1 MLGVATAGIDQY
13 VINKPNKSNQF
24 KVRVFADQERKEEF
38 ESATFTCQFNPES
51 VSVSYNND
59 ISRPIALGAPGA
71 SLTLEANEPEEI
83 RCKLII
89 CDSDVVKYSGTFGF
103 DTKGSVIDTTS
114 SKNSTSNV
122 ENKYKIIPLN
132 SSNKGNLVV
141 QYVEHFLNMTT
152 QKNVYEGSNTGD
164 LSYAF
169 LKVEFG
175 SIFTRPNNGSKRER
189 AVTRQP
195 SYPCLL
201 QSVDVNYTLFSSA
214 GEPLRAELD
223 CVFLEDYIGEN
234 T

>member
-1 MLGVATAGIDQY
+1 MLGAATAGIDKY
-13 VINKPNKSNQF
+13 VINKPNKDNQF
-24 KVRVFADQERKEEF
+24 KVRVFADQKREYEF
-38 ESATFTCQFNPES
+38 RYATFTCQFNPES

-103 DTKGSVIDTTS
+103 DTKGSVIKVS
-114 SKNSTSNV
+114 RSNPYSID
-122 ENKYKIIPLN
+122 EYKIIPLN
-132 SSNKGNLVV
+132 SSDRGNLVV
-141 QYVEHFLNMTT
+141 KYVEHFLNMTT
-152 QKNVYEGSNTGD
+152 QKNVYKGSNYDD

-169 LKVEFG
+169 LTVEFG
-175 SIFTRPNNGSKRER
+175 SIFTRPNNGDKRTR
-189 AVTRQP
+189 AAKRQP